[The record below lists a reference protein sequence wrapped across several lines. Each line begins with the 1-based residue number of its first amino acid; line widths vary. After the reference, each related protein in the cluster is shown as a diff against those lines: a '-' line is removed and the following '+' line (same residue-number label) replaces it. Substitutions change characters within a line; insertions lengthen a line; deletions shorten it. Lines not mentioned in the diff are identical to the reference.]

1 MYHVFCRPPRHRL
14 AVIAVLV
21 LRDWSC
27 DDGGMVLGMACM
39 NSRILAMRQWCVFV
53 LLPIGNKLQIASD
66 NQVIAN
72 RTEQN
77 LV

>member
-1 MYHVFCRPPRHRL
+1 
-14 AVIAVLV
+14 
-21 LRDWSC
+21 
-27 DDGGMVLGMACM
+27 MVLGMACM